1 MLKMKIVEIEKEKS
15 FHQAPKEDL
24 GFTQA
29 IELLAQSVHI
39 NQSRME
45 EIPKLSIR

>member
-1 MLKMKIVEIEKEKS
+1 MVKVEIEKEKN

-29 IELLAQSVHI
+29 IELLAESIHI
-39 NQSRME
+39 NQLRME